1 MALAFPPQIRM
12 SDIGVMAAGEVAS
25 PQRKEIIALHK
36 SSKNLSLKGKVQ
48 RDNSNVIEVSKRQTQ
63 VFVIH
68 EDFDWVDRI
77 IMDLAIQANKQFQFN
92 ITGLIERPQ
101 LLRYSSPSKGF
112 DWHMDIGSGDHSTR
126 KISVSI
132 ILNDD
137 YDGGDLFFFQDGPQS
152 VSPDAGVAVAFPSFL
167 PHKVAPVTRG
177 TRWSLVCWIAGEPFR

>member
-1 MALAFPPQIRM
+1 MGLAFPPQMRS
-12 SDIGVMAAGEVAS
+12 SDIGVMAAGNVPS
-25 PQRKEIIALHK
+25 SQRQKIIALHEN
-36 SSKNLSLKGKVQ
+36 SQNLSVKGQVQ
-48 RDNSNVIEVSKRQTQ
+48 RESSNVIEVSKRQTQ

-68 EDFDWVDRI
+68 EDFVWVDQL
-77 IMDLAIQANKQFQFN
+77 IMELALEANKQFQFN

-101 LLRYSSPSKGF
+101 LLRYSSPSTGY

-137 YDGGDLFFFQDGPQS
+137 YEGGDLFFFQDGPQS

>member
-1 MALAFPPQIRM
+1 MRL
-12 SDIGVMAAGEVAS
+12 SDIGVMAAGDVPS
-25 PQRKEIIALHK
+25 SQRQEIIALHEN
-36 SSKNLSLKGKVQ
+36 SQNLSVQAKVQ
-48 RDNSNVIEVSKRQTQ
+48 RDDSNVIEVSKRQTQ

-68 EDFDWVDRI
+68 EEFDWVDNL
-77 IMDLAIQANKQFQFN
+77 IMELALEANRQFQFN

-101 LLRYSSPSKGF
+101 LLRYSAPSNGF

-137 YDGGDLFFFQDGPQS
+137 YDGGELFFFQDGPQS